1 MIDCGL
7 VLEGGGMK
15 GIYTAGV
22 LEYFIEKEL
31 YFKNCYG
38 VSAGAC
44 HLCSYISK
52 QPKRSYRIAL
62 NYLKDKNYCSA
73 RSLILTGDLFNVDLN
88 YDKIPNKLDPYDYKA
103 ASKYEGNAY
112 AVVTNIRTGEP
123 EYMPLREM
131 HRDIVAVRASASLP
145 LVSRNVQIGKEY
157 YLDGGIS
164 DAIPIRKSIADG
176 NIKNV
181 VILTKE
187 MGYVRKPAS
196 RQNLVLI
203 RIKYKK
209 YPKMYEL
216 IANRHTHY
224 NETLQ
229 FLDEEE
235 RAGRAFV
242 IRAKKPSN
250 VGRIEKDREKLEALY
265 QIGYDDAKECY
276 ERLMKFLQE

>member
-196 RQNLVLI
+196 RQNLALI
-203 RIKYKK
+203 RIRYKK

-216 IANRHTHY
+216 IASRHTHY

-242 IRAKKPSN
+242 IRAKKPSD